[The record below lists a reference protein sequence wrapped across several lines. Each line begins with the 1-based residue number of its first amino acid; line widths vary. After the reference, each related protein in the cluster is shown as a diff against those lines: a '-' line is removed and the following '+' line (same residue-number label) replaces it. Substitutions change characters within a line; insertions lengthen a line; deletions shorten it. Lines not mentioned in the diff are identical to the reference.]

1 MANYQL
7 TTLARE
13 DLRAVARYTV
23 LRWGIAQARR
33 YQAALENCFQSI
45 GEKKIGQIFIQRRS
59 DLLFTRCEHH
69 FIFFQMPAAIN

>member
-45 GEKKIGQIFIQRRS
+45 GEKKCPLILAVFHEKMDLMMRIQ
-59 DLLFTRCEHH
+59 TRLKD
-69 FIFFQMPAAIN
+69 